1 MHTSASRCDAPWEEH
16 VAVIRKL
23 ALGVT
28 VLTALGTACAEAPPN
43 SSGSF
48 AARTEIRPISS
59 LTLSDEQFL
68 AGDQSGQ
75 AVTVAGVLRI
85 AQGTGRLPV
94 VVMMHG
100 SGGVVSNVDDWSNEL
115 LSAGIS
121 TFVIDGFTG
130 RGIVQ
135 TNTNQ
140 ASLGRLNFIIDIYRS
155 LEILSQH
162 PRVDPSRIVLM
173 GFSRG
178 GQAALYASLSRFHK
192 MWNRSGIDFA
202 AYLPFYPDCMTSYI
216 GDTDLVDRPIHVFQ
230 GTPDDYNP
238 IAACKAYFKRVSVA
252 GRSIELTEYSNAQ
265 HAFDVPL
272 LSRLPIVLKDAQT
285 SRRCRIEEGPLGRL
299 QNLDTSRPFG
309 FTDSCVERDPHVGYD
324 PAATAAAH
332 AEVKAIIGK
341 LNR

>member
-1 MHTSASRCDAPWEEH
+1 MSGT
-16 VAVIRKL
+16 RKL
-23 ALGVT
+23 ILGLTLLAAVGVASAQST
-28 VLTALGTACAEAPPN
+28 PSPAGVL
-43 SSGSF
+43 
-48 AARTEIRPISS
+48 AARTEIHPIAS

-68 AGDQSGQ
+68 AGDPSGQ
-75 AVTVAGVLRI
+75 PVTVAGVLRI

-100 SGGVVSNVDDWSNEL
+100 SGGISSNVDDWSHEL
-115 LSAGIS
+115 LSSGIS
-121 TFVIDGFTG
+121 TFAIDGFSG
-130 RGIVQ
+130 RGLVQ

-155 LEILSQH
+155 LEILARH

-178 GQAALYASLSRFHK
+178 GQAVLYASLKRFHK
-192 MWNRSGIDFA
+192 LWNRSGADFA
-202 AYLPFYPDCMTSYI
+202 AYLPFYPDCMTTYV
-216 GDTDLVDRPIHVFQ
+216 GDTELVDRPIHIFQ

-238 IAACKAYFKRVSVA
+238 IVACKTYIKRVSA
-252 GRSIELTEYSNAQ
+252 ARRNIELTEYPNAP

-272 LSRLPIVLKDAQT
+272 LPPRPVIIKGAQT
-285 SRRCRIEEGPLGRL
+285 VRRCRIEEDSLGHLR
-299 QNLDTSRPFG
+299 NLDTGHSFDYG
-309 FTDSCVERDPHVGYD
+309 DACVEQDPHVGYD
-324 PAATAAAH
+324 AEATASAH

>member
-1 MHTSASRCDAPWEEH
+1 M
-16 VAVIRKL
+16 AVFHKL
-23 ALGVT
+23 VLGVT
-28 VLTALGTACAEAPPN
+28 VLAAMGITWAEAPLN
-43 SSGSF
+43 SSGILP
-48 AARTEIRPISS
+48 ARTEIRPISS

-68 AGDQSGQ
+68 AGDPTGQ
-75 AVTVAGVLRI
+75 PVTVAGVLRI

-94 VVMMHG
+94 VVLVHG
-100 SGGVVSNVDDWSNEL
+100 SGGVSSNVDDWSNEL

-130 RGIVQ
+130 RGIAQ

-155 LEILSQH
+155 LEILSHH

-178 GQAALYASLSRFHK
+178 GQAALYASLRRFHK
-192 MWNRSGIDFA
+192 LWNRSGIDFA

-252 GRSIELTEYSNAQ
+252 RRSIELTEYPNAQ

-272 LSRLPIVLKDAQT
+272 LPRLPTVVKDAQT
-285 SRRCRIEEGPLGRL
+285 VRRCRIEEEPLGRL

-324 PAATAAAH
+324 PVATAAAH